1 MVMLNI
7 NGDDHDG
14 YTATRLGPAWP
25 GTVTVGFA
33 SKNIVHT
40 PTRVLQTT
48 RRSSFLVVQFI

>member
-1 MVMLNI
+1 MLNI